1 MDEICSRNRLGLAE
15 RPVSGGD
22 TSLATDGSC
31 TAGSIRGNK
40 ILKLTLSDIADALIA
55 RRCRRAEGIPR
66 DRQFLGT

>member
-1 MDEICSRNRLGLAE
+1 M
-15 RPVSGGD
+15 V
-22 TSLATDGSC
+22 TDGSC

-55 RRCRRAEGIPR
+55 RGRRRAEGIPR